1 MMSLIAYVSVLVEDD
16 RMFAA
21 RRTSYRLL
29 PLLTLRRLSIM
40 VRSFYFFWEFAVTKR
55 LYVGNLPY
63 SATEADIRDLFSQ
76 SGEITGV
83 TLITDRETGRSKGFG
98 FVEMSTEAEA
108 EDAIRR
114 FNGYSM
120 NNRNLTVN
128 VARPREQQMNPPAG
142 GNSRRG
148 GYDY

>member
-1 MMSLIAYVSVLVEDD
+1 
-16 RMFAA
+16 
-21 RRTSYRLL
+21 
-29 PLLTLRRLSIM
+29 
-40 VRSFYFFWEFAVTKR
+40 VTKR

-63 SATEADIRDLFSQ
+63 STTEADIRQLFSE

-120 NNRNLTVN
+120 NNRSLTVN
-128 VARPREQQMNPPAG
+128 VARPRDQQERPNPAG
-142 GNSRRG
+142 GNERRG

>member
-1 MMSLIAYVSVLVEDD
+1 M
-16 RMFAA
+16 
-21 RRTSYRLL
+21 
-29 PLLTLRRLSIM
+29 
-40 VRSFYFFWEFAVTKR
+40 TKR

-63 SATEADIRDLFSQ
+63 STTESDIRDLFSQ

-98 FVEMSTEAEA
+98 FVEMSSEAEA

-120 NNRNLTVN
+120 NNRSLTVN
-128 VARPREQQMNPPAG
+128 VARPRDQQERSGSG
-142 GNSRRG
+142 GGESRRG